1 MKISD
6 ISKVDNN
13 VSIAYRDV
21 NNLLSD
27 EIALLDLAYP
37 HHNGVHDA
45 DVVGELLYLRQSVAS
60 LRKACE
66 ILESKL
72 ARVLGE

>member
-1 MKISD
+1 MKTSD
-6 ISKVDNN
+6 ITKVDNS

-21 NNLLSD
+21 NMLLSD
-27 EIALLDLAYP
+27 EIALLDLVYP
-37 HHNGVHDA
+37 RHDGVQDA
-45 DVVGELLYLRQSVAS
+45 DVVGELLYLRQSAAS